1 MTKSLE
7 DGFTGGCQC
16 GACRY
21 EVTPG
26 PVRQTLCHCRMCQRA
41 VSGPFAALA
50 EIETARVTW
59 TGTPAVWAS
68 SNIAERGFCAA
79 CGAPLYYRE
88 TGGSTVELTA
98 GSLDHP
104 EAYRPTSN
112 HGIER
117 RLEWLASIASIEDRE
132 TTLDDGVVVETF
144 QDPRGA

>member
-1 MTKSLE
+1 MPPSLE

-21 EVTPG
+21 DVARG

-50 EIETARVTW
+50 EVETTRVTW
-59 TGTPAVWAS
+59 TGTPSVWAS

-79 CGAPLYYRE
+79 CGSPLFYRE
-88 TGGSTVELTA
+88 IGGATIELTA

-104 EAYRPTSN
+104 EAYRPSSN
-112 HGIER
+112 HGTER
-117 RLEWLASIASIEDRE
+117 RLAWLASLASLEDRE
-132 TTLDDGVVVETF
+132 TTLDTDVSLKSY
-144 QDPRGA
+144 QDARGA